1 MLTFNL
7 NIQMP
12 AAGSLNTRL
21 SDWQSTKY
29 CFAND
34 LKLSAIS
41 TEYCFG
47 GRNGEETEIDN
58 SPFMSESGSDKNPGF
73 PIKSI

>member
-7 NIQMP
+7 NIQIP
-12 AAGSLNTRL
+12 AAGSLNMRL

-34 LKLSAIS
+34 
-41 TEYCFG
+41 FG